1 LTKREVLLSRTAL
14 RQLERLPGEARRRI
28 RSRLEVLAD
37 DPFRPRPGADIKL
50 LWGQEDPPLFRLRV
64 GDYRILYFVLEA
76 EVRVT
81 EVLPRS
87 RAYRGV
93 D

>member
-1 LTKREVLLSRTAL
+1 MTKREVLLSRTAL

-28 RSRLEVLAD
+28 QSRLEVLVD
-37 DPFRPRPGADIKL
+37 DPFHSRPGADIRL
-50 LWGQEDPPLFRLRV
+50 LWGQEEPPLFRLRV
-64 GDYRILYFVLEA
+64 GDYRILYFVLA
-76 EVRVT
+76 TEVRVT
-81 EVLPRS
+81 EVLHRS